1 MHRLFTHINAA
12 AYTAIERM
20 LIPNMRIGKADAE
33 RFTMYLT
40 DIRGFT
46 AEEGVRLY
54 RFDKADTET
63 AAKRIAVSDRLP
75 ALFTLCGDDLV
86 VAAADCAPGAP
97 GAPPSPLC
105 KFTIHGMGL
114 CGDRGLTLHFARFCT
129 KYGIS
134 PLFIAL
140 SDMALSFFADA
151 AQRDFILNALCAY
164 FPIWA

>member
-1 MHRLFTHINAA
+1 
-12 AYTAIERM
+12 M

-54 RFDKADTET
+54 RFDKADTEA
-63 AAKRIAVSDRLP
+63 AAKRLA
-75 ALFTLCGDDLV
+75 GG
-86 VAAADCAPGAP
+86 APGAP

-151 AQRDFILNALCAY
+151 AQRDFILDALCAY

>member
-1 MHRLFTHINAA
+1 
-12 AYTAIERM
+12 
-20 LIPNMRIGKADAE
+20 
-33 RFTMYLT
+33 MYLT

-54 RFDKADTET
+54 RFDKADTEA
-63 AAKRIAVSDRLP
+63 AAKRLAVSGRLP
-75 ALFTLCGDDLV
+75 TLFTLCGDDLIV
-86 VAAADCAPGAP
+86 GAADGAP

-114 CGDRGLTLHFARFCT
+114 CGDKGLTLYFARFCT

-134 PLFIAL
+134 PLFVTL
-140 SDMALSFFADA
+140 SDMALSFFAA
-151 AQRDFILNALCAY
+151 AEMRDFILDALCAY

>member
-1 MHRLFTHINAA
+1 
-12 AYTAIERM
+12 M

-54 RFDKADTET
+54 RFDKADTEA
-63 AAKRIAVSDRLP
+63 AAKRLAVSDRLP

-86 VAAADCAPGAP
+86 VAAADCAPGTP
-97 GAPPSPLC
+97 GAAPSPLC
-105 KFTIHGMGL
+105 KFSIHGL
-114 CGDRGLTLHFARFCT
+114 LHFARFCT

-151 AQRDFILNALCAY
+151 AQRDFILDALCAY

>member
-1 MHRLFTHINAA
+1 
-12 AYTAIERM
+12 M
-20 LIPNMRIGKADAE
+20 LKNHMRIKSDAE
-33 RFTMYLT
+33 RFIMYLT

-54 RFDKADTET
+54 RFDKADTE
-63 AAKRIAVSDRLP
+63 AAARRLAVSGRLP
-75 ALFTLCGDDLV
+75 ALFALCGDDLIV
-86 VAAADCAPGAP
+86 GAADAAA

-114 CGDRGLTLHFARFCT
+114 CGDRGLTLYFARFCA
-129 KYGIS
+129 KYDIA
-134 PLFIAL
+134 PLFVTL

-151 AQRDFILNALCAY
+151 ARRDFILDALCAY

>member
-54 RFDKADTET
+54 RFDKADTEA
-63 AAKRIAVSDRLP
+63 AAKRLAVSDRLP

-86 VAAADCAPGAP
+86 VAAAD
-97 GAPPSPLC
+97 C

-151 AQRDFILNALCAY
+151 AQRDFILDALCAY